1 MIFAYESFVGTT
13 ESNQMELPQDTQ
25 TVVVQITDTASG
37 TTVSLKLQGS
47 ITLDGNVVD
56 LIPEGAAAA
65 DMEAEGVYRFDG
77 RGLRVIQIY
86 GNTANLKVE
95 AVAAG

>member
-1 MIFAYESFVGTT
+1 MIFAYESFAGTT
-13 ESNQMELPQDTQ
+13 ESNQMGIPQDTK
-25 TVVVQITDTASG
+25 TIAVQITDTASG

-47 ITLDGNVVD
+47 ITLDGTMVD
-56 LIPEGAAAA
+56 LIPEGAKDAE
-65 DMEAEGVYRFDG
+65 MKAEGIYRFDG
-77 RGLRVIQIY
+77 RGLSVVQIY